1 MDIDYIHG
9 CELLDL
15 DIDFELCDAKKAR
28 YGLQGFRDLV
38 GSYNKPIGSI
48 VKPKNRTNR
57 TSIS

>member
-28 YGLQGFRDLV
+28 YGLQGFRELV
-38 GSYNKPIGSI
+38 GSYNKPI
-48 VKPKNRTNR
+48 VR
-57 TSIS
+57 